1 MRVVRKYAFVAYLS
15 ARSNVVYLAEVLSR
29 VVFLGIILYVFAKL
43 WQAVFA
49 HCSSGRLGGL
59 SFEQMLWY
67 LTVTEAITLSAPRVS
82 ATVDLDVRSGALLSY
97 LQRPLSYPLYSLAA
111 NFGERS
117 VRFLVNLLV
126 GSVVCLALAGAPK
139 LSLASLAFFAVCLP
153 LAFTVDFLACFLIGL
168 GAFWLE
174 DTSGIFLIYSR
185 VTMILGGML
194 FPITLFPKNIAS
206 VLEYLPFAAVAYGP
220 AKLLVAPSDGEFVSI
235 AARQLLGAVV
245 FGLLVALTY
254 KHASERVFI
263 NGG

>member
-29 VVFLGIILYVFAKL
+29 VVFLGIILYVFARL

-49 HCSSGRLGGL
+49 HSTSSRLGEL

-82 ATVDLDVRSGALLSY
+82 ANVDLDVRSGALLSY
-97 LQRPLSYPLYSLAA
+97 LQRPLSYPLYCLCS

-117 VRFLVNLLV
+117 VRFLVNFLV
-126 GSVVCLALAGAPK
+126 GSVICMALVGPPK
-139 LSLASLAFFAVCLP
+139 LSLAALVFFAVSVP

-168 GAFWLE
+168 GAFWFE
-174 DTSGIFLIYSR
+174 DTSGIFLVYSR
-185 VTMILGGML
+185 ISMILGGML
-194 FPITLFPKNIAS
+194 FPITVFPKNVAT
-206 VLEYLPFAAVAYGP
+206 VLEYLPFAAITYGP
-220 AKLLVAPSDGEFVSI
+220 AKLLVAPSDSEFI
-235 AARQLLGAVV
+235 AIVLKQLLGAAT
-245 FGLLVALTY
+245 FAILVWLTY
-254 KHASERVFI
+254 RQASRRIFV